1 MIRRLLLAVGDQ
13 SRQIPALILQM
24 TLVALLELLTIGGIP
39 PLVSVLTRP
48 GAEATRPGIRLLYDI
63 SGATNSTAFVWRFG
77 VVLLVLFVAKAALS
91 AVTSYRQFQFSYDVQ
106 MALGK
111 RMLER
116 LLAHDYV
123 FFLEQNTA
131 ILLKNVTS
139 EVLLF
144 TGGVLIPGLQLAT
157 QAMILFTIVGLL
169 AWASASTAALTVGVI
184 GGMIATLYFLL
195 HTRLTDWGAVR
206 EAKLSELS
214 RTTHQALAGVKAVK
228 TTGSEKLFLD
238 DFARH
243 GAVYARS
250 NTLYQTAASTPPLI
264 IELVLFG
271 GGIAVMLYYSARGQ
285 DVRPLLPLVTLF
297 GVAAYR
303 ILPAARLIFSH
314 VVTIRYNLQ
323 SLDVISEALAA
334 WQGGENAPVDERQIA
349 PHALAREIRL
359 SGVSYRYPNAARTAI
374 RDISVTI
381 NAGSHVAFVG
391 SSGAGKTTV
400 MDLVLGLLTPSS
412 GTIAVDGRE
421 LDNTLRRQWQRT
433 IGYVPQQVFLADA
446 SLRENIAFGVPPT
459 RIEDAS
465 VERAV
470 KRACLSGLVSR
481 LPHGLAT
488 QVGENGARLSGGERQ
503 RVAIA
508 RALYTS
514 PSVLI
519 LDEATSALDSVT
531 ERQINDELLQA
542 EQGLTIVIVAHRL
555 STVRNCDRLIL
566 LRDGRIEAEGGYD
579 ELVRESEEFA
589 EMERLAV
596 GPELN
601 EAKTRFGV

>member
-1 MIRRLLLAVGDQ
+1 MH
-13 SRQIPALILQM
+13 
-24 TLVALLELLTIGGIP
+24 
-39 PLVSVLTRP
+39 
-48 GAEATRPGIRLLYDI
+48 PGIRLLYDI
-63 SGATNSTAFVWRFG
+63 SGATSSTAFVWRFG
-77 VVLLVLFVAKAALS
+77 VVLLLLFVAKAALS
-91 AVTSYRQFQFSYDVQ
+91 AVTSYRQFKFSYDVQ
-106 MALGK
+106 MALGG
-111 RMLER
+111 RMLQR

-131 ILLKNVTS
+131 ILLKNVTT
-139 EVLLF
+139 EVLMF
-144 TGGVLIPGLQLAT
+144 TGGVLIPGLQLVT
-157 QAMILFTIVGLL
+157 QAMILLTIVGLL

-184 GGMIATLYFLL
+184 GGMIAALYFLL
-195 HTRLTDWGAVR
+195 HRRLTAWGAIR

-250 NTLYQTAASTPPLI
+250 NTLYQTAAATPPLI

-271 GGIAVMLYYSARGQ
+271 GGIAVMLYYSASGQ

-323 SLDVISEALAA
+323 SLAVIADALTA
-334 WQGGENAPVDERQIA
+334 WTEDANLTGDEPQERVS
-349 PHALAREIRL
+349 PHPLTREISL
-359 SGVSYRYPNAARTAI
+359 TGVSYRYPNAGRPAI
-374 RDISVTI
+374 QDLSVTI

-400 MDLVLGLLTPSS
+400 MDLVLGLLTPTS
-412 GTIAVDGRE
+412 GSIAIDGRE
-421 LDNTLRRQWQRT
+421 LDGTLRRKWQRT

-446 SLRENIAFGVPPT
+446 SLRENIAFGVSSAM
-459 RIEDAS
+459 IEEAAL
-465 VERAV
+465 ERAV
-470 KRACLSGLVSR
+470 RRACLAGLVSR

-531 ERQINDELLQA
+531 EREINDELLQA

-566 LRDGRIEAEGGYD
+566 LRDGRIEAEGNYD
-579 ELVRESEEFA
+579 ELVRASEEFA
-589 EMERLAV
+589 EMERLGV
-596 GPELN
+596 GS
-601 EAKTRFGV
+601 

>member
-1 MIRRLLLAVGDQ
+1 
-13 SRQIPALILQM
+13 
-24 TLVALLELLTIGGIP
+24 
-39 PLVSVLTRP
+39 
-48 GAEATRPGIRLLYDI
+48 
-63 SGATNSTAFVWRFG
+63 
-77 VVLLVLFVAKAALS
+77 
-91 AVTSYRQFQFSYDVQ
+91 
-106 MALGK
+106 
-111 RMLER
+111 
-116 LLAHDYV
+116 
-123 FFLEQNTA
+123 
-131 ILLKNVTS
+131 
-139 EVLLF
+139 
-144 TGGVLIPGLQLAT
+144 
-157 QAMILFTIVGLL
+157 MILITIVGLL
-169 AWASASTAALTVGVI
+169 AWASASTAALTVGLI
-184 GGMIATLYFLL
+184 GGMILALYFLL
-195 HTRLTDWGAVR
+195 ERRLTAWGSVR

-228 TTGSEKLFLD
+228 TTGSEAFFLD

-250 NTLYQTAASTPPLI
+250 NTLYQTAAVTPPLI

-314 VVTIRYNLQ
+314 AVTIRYNLQ
-323 SLDVISEALAA
+323 SLDVIVDALAA
-334 WQGGENAPVDERQIA
+334 WGGRETAPPETPRERVS
-349 PHALAREIRL
+349 PHPLTREIRL
-359 SGVSYRYPNAARTAI
+359 SDLSYRYPNAADPAI
-374 RDISVTI
+374 RGVSITI
-381 NAGSHVAFVG
+381 IAGSHVAFVG

-400 MDLVLGLLTPSS
+400 MDLILGLLTPTS
-412 GTIAVDGRE
+412 GAIAVDGRE
-421 LDNTLRRQWQRT
+421 LDSSLRRRWQRT

-446 SLRENIAFGVPPT
+446 SLRENIAFGIPSAM
-459 RIEDAS
+459 IDDAA
-465 VERAV
+465 VYRAV
-470 KRACLSGLVSR
+470 QRACLSALVSR

-531 ERQINDELLQA
+531 ERDINDELLQG

-566 LRDGRIEAEGGYD
+566 LRDGRIEAEGTYD
-579 ELVRESEEFA
+579 ELVRVSEEFA

-596 GPELN
+596 
-601 EAKTRFGV
+601 RS